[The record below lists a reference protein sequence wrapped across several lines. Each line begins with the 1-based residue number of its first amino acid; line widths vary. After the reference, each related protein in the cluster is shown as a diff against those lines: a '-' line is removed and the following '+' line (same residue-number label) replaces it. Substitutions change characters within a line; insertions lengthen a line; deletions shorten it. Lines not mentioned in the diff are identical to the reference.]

1 MSSNSV
7 SNHIIEKQNCMM
19 AYKGPPII
27 WLSNIDAKHLYNN
40 DRLNWSALLPWD
52 NYKNITLQ

>member
-7 SNHIIEKQNCMM
+7 SNHIIDKKNCMT

-27 WLSNIDAKHLYNN
+27 WLSNIYAKHLYTN
-40 DRLNWSALLPWD
+40 DRLNWSALLP
-52 NYKNITLQ
+52 